1 MESIYSLRKKQNMEL
16 NHLSDIFQSKLRLM
30 IISSLITGAKTF
42 RELKEITGATDG
54 NISVQLTNLEKV
66 AYITITKGYIG
77 RKPQTTVELTEKG
90 MQDFKDYVEMLKTII
105 NKYDK

>member
-1 MESIYSLRKKQNMEL
+1 MEL

-54 NISVQLTNLEKV
+54 NISVQLTNLEKAEYV
-66 AYITITKGYIG
+66 TITKGYFQK
-77 RKPQTTVELTEKG
+77 KPQTTVELTEKG
-90 MQDFKDYVEMLKTII
+90 LQDFLDYVEMLKNIVS
-105 NKYDK
+105 KYDK